1 MKNKLRKMLSL
12 VLSVVIAMSAISLN
26 TFAATIMNIVNGSNQ
41 KLYVDWYDYSYNFN
55 GRLNTSTY
63 GQIIKLNV
71 GSPTGQVAYCI
82 QSSKDAWTSD
92 YTAQKTYNLLSL
104 TQQQNLKH
112 ALIYGY
118 QGTTKYGYNADTE
131 RIATSIVTW
140 NICDGWFNNSSES
153 TAVGIFTEDM
163 SSSMAT
169 NVKACY
175 NKIKEQMLS
184 HLTIPSYAVKPT
196 VTNVPKQK
204 MTTNSDGTFTITLTD
219 SKNVSKYYDWQTA
232 IKKYS
237 YLSII
242 TDTEGKLVI
251 KSTKP
256 IPSSSAITLTA
267 ERNSSKYQNNIV
279 DVAPMYMISGSGS
292 QSSAT
297 FVTDRDPSTA
307 KIAIYSDSLGTA
319 QIKKV
324 WEHNKDN
331 SSTKADNSDI
341 YFTIKNSSGSAV
353 KATGKAGSYTY
364 SASGS
369 VTKFKLNSSNTFLV
383 KSLPAGTYTVYE
395 FGNDGNGIPNYTRKN
410 LSQTVTVTAGGTG
423 TVTFKN
429 TRNTGTGK
437 VIKTWIDTNGNAIS
451 TTAFLSQMTAEGG
464 TGTVVT
470 KVATM
475 PLRSV

>member
-1 MKNKLRKMLSL
+1 MFKALFFFLKVKINTKIQSSLFIGLLFYIYKCKPRKEIGMKNKLRKMLSL
-12 VLSVVIAMSAISLN
+12 VLAVVIAMSAISIN
-26 TFAATIMNIVNGSNQ
+26 TLAATIMDIANGSTN
-41 KLYVDWYDYSYNFN
+41 KLYVDWYSYSYNFN

-71 GSPTGQVAYCI
+71 GSSSGQVAYCI
-82 QSSKDAWTSD
+82 QSSKDAWSSD

-131 RIATSIVTW
+131 RIATQIVIW

-153 TAVGIFTEDM
+153 TAVGIFTEGM
-163 SSSMAT
+163 SSSMAS

-237 YLSII
+237 YLSIT

-256 IPSSSAITLTA
+256 IPSGSAITLTA
-267 ERNSSKYQNNIV
+267 ERNCSKYQNNIV

-307 KIAIYSDSLGTA
+307 KNCYL
-319 QIKKV
+319 
-324 WEHNKDN
+324 
-331 SSTKADNSDI
+331 
-341 YFTIKNSSGSAV
+341 F
-353 KATGKAGSYTY
+353 
-364 SASGS
+364 
-369 VTKFKLNSSNTFLV
+369 
-383 KSLPAGTYTVYE
+383 
-395 FGNDGNGIPNYTRKN
+395 
-410 LSQTVTVTAGGTG
+410 
-423 TVTFKN
+423 
-429 TRNTGTGK
+429 
-437 VIKTWIDTNGNAIS
+437 
-451 TTAFLSQMTAEGG
+451 
-464 TGTVVT
+464 
-470 KVATM
+470 
-475 PLRSV
+475 